1 MKKEV
6 LELLKKMNDK
16 LESLDNKVDKLDNKV
31 DKLDNK
37 ISRIEKKLDGV
48 FDQTADLTEFKT
60 SVIDKLNELKSVEEV
75 TKLNCYDIAKLKA
88 TKKLEN

>member
-1 MKKEV
+1 MEKEV

-16 LESLDNKVDKLDNKV
+16 LESLDNKV

-60 SVIDKLNELKSVEEV
+60 NVIDKLDELKSVEEV

>member
-1 MKKEV
+1 MEKEV
-6 LELLKKMNDK
+6 LELLKKMNYK
-16 LESLDNKVDKLDNKV
+16 LESLDNKV

>member
-16 LESLDNKVDKLDNKV
+16 LESLDNKVDM
-31 DKLDNK
+31 LDNK

-48 FDQTADLTEFKT
+48 FDQTEDLTELKT
-60 SVIDKLNELKSVEEV
+60 IVIDKLDELKSVYV
-75 TKLNCYDIAKLKA
+75 LSSTKNV
-88 TKKLEN
+88 